1 MSEVKERHSRNIPS
15 VSAED
20 MERIARSRVLVA
32 GCGGLGGNIIEHL
45 ARMGVGTIIAADGD
59 VFEESNLNR
68 QVLSLPGNLGS
79 RKAAAAA
86 DRVRAIDP
94 SINVTAVCEYITKEN
109 APALLADADLVMD
122 ALDNAGARLM
132 LEDAAEEAGVTII
145 HGAIRG
151 WDLQVMSVPPGS
163 GLLHEIYGDS
173 YEPDSKTSLPVTP
186 AACAALQAALA
197 IQCLCGHGSAMDGKI
212 LTGSLEDMRFDAV
225 DLTAGDE

>member
-1 MSEVKERHSRNIPS
+1 MDSDRYSRQ
-15 VSAED
+15 SALFSDE
-20 MERIARSRVLVA
+20 EQSKLWNSTAVIV
-32 GCGGLGGNIIEHL
+32 GCGGLGSQVITNL
-45 ARMGVGTIIAADGD
+45 VSVGVGSFVLVDHD
-59 VFEESNLNR
+59 VVEESNLNR

-163 GLLHEIYGDS
+163 GLLHEIYGHS
-173 YEPDSKTSLPVTP
+173 Y
-186 AACAALQAALA
+186 
-197 IQCLCGHGSAMDGKI
+197 
-212 LTGSLEDMRFDAV
+212 
-225 DLTAGDE
+225 